1 MDIKKIIKEE
11 LDDFD
16 WVKET
21 PTDNLYIGATYTNP
35 DDGDII
41 NVTRIDD
48 KGVYVTYNGL
58 RGQYKNTKSVR
69 SWLKNG
75 VWLVESE
82 FDWASEMK
90 ASNTEKFIDLLNKTL
105 ERLPIL
111 YRDREDEFSY
121 GWINQV
127 RAALQ
132 FTVDHEAKNQTM
144 IGHVSLWQ
152 LTVMVIRSLD
162 TIKMTVSGVKEY
174 PDDMYEDAREKIEE
188 VKDHLDVNLNTNSI
202 NL

>member
-1 MDIKKIIKEE
+1 VTLNLTLKMVNIRKIIKEE
-11 LDDFD
+11 MDDF
-16 WVKET
+16 
-21 PTDNLYIGATYTNP
+21 N
-35 DDGDII
+35 
-41 NVTRIDD
+41 
-48 KGVYVTYNGL
+48 
-58 RGQYKNTKSVR
+58 
-69 SWLKNG
+69 
-75 VWLVESE
+75 
-82 FDWASEMK
+82 WASELSP
-90 ASNTEKFIDLLNKTL
+90 SNTEKLIDLMNKTL

-132 FTVDHEAKNQTM
+132 FTLDHEAKNRTM

-152 LTVMVIRSLD
+152 LTIMVIRSLD
-162 TIKMTVSGVKEY
+162 TIKMTVSGKSNLFKEY
-174 PDDMYEDAREKIEE
+174 PDNMYQDAREKIEE